1 MNLPF
6 RDVASSRAAN
16 VNFPSAGAWAPQP
29 SLQGRAMKNLLEVLR
44 MKEEEIQCL
53 RKEIEALKITARILS
68 DDPAQ
73 NEKKTQ
79 YRQLLQ
85 MP

>member
-1 MNLPF
+1 VPE
-6 RDVASSRAAN
+6 
-16 VNFPSAGAWAPQP
+16 P
-29 SLQGRAMKNLLEVLR
+29 SLQGRAMKNLLDVLR
-44 MKEEEIQCL
+44 MKEEEILRL

-68 DDPAQ
+68 EDPSQ
-73 NEKKTQ
+73 TEKKSQ